1 MANPEHIEWLLEGV
15 DSWNQ
20 RRAEEDFEPD
30 LSGANIYREF
40 EERGKLDGDG
50 FIPLSNIN
58 LSKANL
64 RETIFYSSYTTGGAD
79 LSHADLWG
87 VNLEKAQLPNAR
99 LYHAVLRGA
108 ILVGANLPDAK
119 LCDAKMSSANLYKTN
134 LFKGDLTNAKLQI
147 SYLKKASLSCATLHN
162 ADLSSATL
170 TGTDLGWSHP
180 WEAKLYRDRG
190 PMSSSYQDVKWD
202 KPINC
207 VADVIKQCNKLDTN
221 DSDGVIYYRG
231 ESTNKWELRPSV
243 MRLQKPGKFSLIS
256 EESNMLLDLM
266 SRRPED
272 FANVTSALDQCVLAQ
287 HYGLKTRLLDV
298 TRNPLVA
305 LFSACESQ
313 EFPGRLHVFAVPK
326 ELIKPFTSDT
336 ISIVAN
342 FCKLSRG
349 DQNLLLGWSVEDI
362 QEREF
367 IQEYQSVY
375 SKTLNRLYHLIRQ
388 EKPNFKKLIDPRD
401 FFRVFVV
408 EPQQSFERIRAQS
421 GAFLI
426 SAFHERFEQNKVLE
440 FNPGIPI
447 YRHFMIEVPKE
458 SKQGI
463 IDELRLLNVTRE
475 TLYPGLDESAN
486 AITNRY
492 LKELGVVAPKREL

>member
-15 DSWNQ
+15 KSWNQ
-20 RRAEEDFEPD
+20 RRAKKDFEPD
-30 LSGANIYREF
+30 LSGENIYGLFDEA
-40 EERGKLDGDG
+40 EMLDEDDW
-50 FIPLSNIN
+50 IPLSNIN
-58 LSKANL
+58 LNRANL
-64 RETIFYSSYTTGGAD
+64 ENT
-79 LSHADLWG
+79 
-87 VNLEKAQLPNAR
+87 QLPNSRLIEATLQSALLDSANLIGANLSCAKIQYAR
-99 LYHAVLRGA
+99 LYGA
-108 ILVGANLPDAK
+108 RLYDADLTDAK
-119 LCDAKMSSANLYKTN
+119 LYR
-134 LFKGDLTNAKLQI
+134 
-147 SYLKKASLSCATLHN
+147 ASLQQAYLSRTTLCGT
-162 ADLSSATL
+162 DLSSTEL
-170 TGTDLGWSHP
+170 TGAEFRESRP
-180 WEAKLYRDRG
+180 WEAKLYRDSVPKSR
-190 PMSSSYQDVKWD
+190 SYQDVKWD

-231 ESTNKWELRPSV
+231 EGTNKWELRPSV
-243 MRLQKPGKFSLIS
+243 MRLQEPGKISLIS
-256 EESNMLLDLM
+256 KESNMLLDLM

-272 FANVTSALDQCVLAQ
+272 FTNVTSALDQWVLAQ

-313 EFPGRLHVFAVPK
+313 DNTGRLHVFAVPK
-326 ELIKPFTSDT
+326 ELIKPFNSDA

-342 FCKLSRG
+342 FCKLSRAE
-349 DQNLLLGWSVEDI
+349 QNLLLGWSEEDI
-362 QEREF
+362 EKREPDQKF
-367 IQEYQSVY
+367 QGRY
-375 SKTLNRLYHLIRQ
+375 SIARNRLYHLIQQ

-426 SAFHERFEQNKVLE
+426 SAFHERFERREVLQW
-440 FNPGIPI
+440 NSGIPI
-447 YRHFMIEVPKE
+447 YHHFMIEVPKA
-458 SKQGI
+458 SKQRI

-475 TLYPGLDESAN
+475 SLYPGLDESAS

-492 LKELGVVAPKREL
+492 LKELGVVAPKRE

>member
-1 MANPEHIEWLLEGV
+1 MPNPEHIEWLLEGV
-15 DSWNQ
+15 DNWN
-20 RRAEEDFEPD
+20 RRRNENKFKPD
-30 LSGANIYREF
+30 LSGANIYWEF
-40 EERGKLDGDG
+40 EERGMLDNDG
-50 FIPLSNIN
+50 FIPLSNFD
-58 LSKANL
+58 LSEANM
-64 RETIFYSSYTTGGAD
+64 RDTIFYSSFTTGGAD
-79 LSHADLWG
+79 MRHANLSRAK
-87 VNLEKAQLPNAR
+87 LENAQLPNSR
-99 LYHAVLRGA
+99 LNHAVLRGA
-108 ILVGANLPDAK
+108 VLDGAYMLNAN
-119 LCDAKMSSANLYKTN
+119 LCDAKMSNARLYRTD
-134 LFKGDLTNAKLQI
+134 LFKADLTNAELNLAFLI
-147 SYLKKASLSCATLHN
+147 EANLSCATLHN
-162 ADLSSATL
+162 ADLSSADL

-180 WEAKLYRDRG
+180 WKAKLYSDSDL
-190 PMSSSYQDVKWD
+190 MSSSYQDVKLD
-202 KPINC
+202 KQINS
-207 VADVIKQCNKLDTN
+207 VADLIEQCNKLDTN
-221 DSDGVIYYRG
+221 DSGAVIYYRG
-231 ESTNKWELRPSV
+231 EATNKWELRPSV

-287 HYGLKTRLLDV
+287 HYGLNTRLLDV

-313 EFPGRLHVFAVPK
+313 EFPGRLHVFAVQK

-349 DQNLLLGWSVEDI
+349 DQNLLLGWSFDDI
-362 QEREF
+362 QEREL
-367 IQEYQSVY
+367 IQEYQSIY
-375 SKTLNRLYHLIRQ
+375 SKALNRLYHLIRQ

-408 EPQQSFERIRAQS
+408 EPQQAFERIRAQS

-426 SAFHERFEQNKVLE
+426 SAFHERFERNKVLE
-440 FNPGIPI
+440 FNSEIPI

-458 SKQGI
+458 NKQGI

-492 LKELGVVAPKREL
+492 LKELGAVASKREL

>member
-15 DSWNQ
+15 DNWN
-20 RRAEEDFEPD
+20 RRRNEEDFNPD

-40 EERGKLDGDG
+40 EERGMLDNDG

-58 LSKANL
+58 LSGANM
-64 RETIFYSSYTTGGAD
+64 REAIFYSSFTTGGAD
-79 LSHADLWG
+79 MRHANLSR
-87 VNLEKAQLPNAR
+87 VKLENAQLPNSR
-99 LYHAVLRGA
+99 LNHAVLRGA
-108 ILVGANLPDAK
+108 VLDGAYMLN
-119 LCDAKMSSANLYKTN
+119 ANLYDAKISNARLYRTD
-134 LFKGDLTNAKLQI
+134 LFKADLTNAELKKAF
-147 SYLKKASLSCATLHN
+147 LKKASLFLATLLN
-162 ADLSSATL
+162 ADLSSADL
-170 TGTDLGWSHP
+170 TGADLGWSHP
-180 WEAKLYRDRG
+180 WQAKLYRDSG
-190 PMSSSYQDVKWD
+190 PMSSSYQDVKRD
-202 KPINC
+202 QPIKC
-207 VADVIKQCNKLDTN
+207 VADLIKQCNRLDTN
-221 DSDGVIYYRG
+221 DSGAVIYYRG

-243 MRLQKPGKFSLIS
+243 MRLQKPGKFSLIF
-256 EESNMLLDLM
+256 EERNMLLDLM

-342 FCKLSRG
+342 FCKLSRA
-349 DQNLLLGWSVEDI
+349 DQNLLLGWSIEDI
-362 QEREF
+362 QEREI

-375 SKTLNRLYHLIRQ
+375 SKALNRLYHLIRQ

-426 SAFHERFEQNKVLE
+426 SAFHERFERHKVLE
-440 FNPGIPI
+440 FNLGIPI
-447 YRHFMIEVPKE
+447 YHHFMIEVPKA

-492 LKELGVVAPKREL
+492 LKELGTVARKREL

>member
-1 MANPEHIEWLLEGV
+1 MPNPEHIEWLLEGV
-15 DSWNQ
+15 DNWN
-20 RRAEEDFEPD
+20 RRRNENKFKPD
-30 LSGANIYREF
+30 LSGANIYWEF
-40 EERGKLDGDG
+40 EERGMLDNDG
-50 FIPLSNIN
+50 FIPLSNFD
-58 LSKANL
+58 LSEANM
-64 RETIFYSSYTTGGAD
+64 RDTIFYSSFTTGGAD
-79 LSHADLWG
+79 MRHANLSRAK
-87 VNLEKAQLPNAR
+87 LENAQLPNSR
-99 LYHAVLRGA
+99 LNHAVLRGA
-108 ILVGANLPDAK
+108 VLDGAYMLNAN
-119 LCDAKMSSANLYKTN
+119 LCDAKMSNARLYRTD
-134 LFKGDLTNAKLQI
+134 LFKADLTNAELNLAF
-147 SYLKKASLSCATLHN
+147 LKKASLFLATLLN
-162 ADLSSATL
+162 ADLSSANL
-170 TGTDLGWSHP
+170 TGANLGWSHP
-180 WEAKLYRDRG
+180 WQAKLYRDSG
-190 PMSSSYQDVKWD
+190 SMSSSYQDVKRD
-202 KPINC
+202 QPIKC
-207 VADVIKQCNKLDTN
+207 VADLIKQCNRLDTN

-313 EFPGRLHVFAVPK
+313 EIPGRLHVFAVPK
-326 ELIKPFTSDT
+326 ELIKRFTSDT

-375 SKTLNRLYHLIRQ
+375 SKALNRLYHLIRQ

-426 SAFHERFEQNKVLE
+426 SAFHERFERHKVLE
-440 FNPGIPI
+440 FNLGIPI
-447 YRHFMIEVPKE
+447 YHHFMIEVPKE

-463 IDELRLLNVTRE
+463 IDELRLLNVTRA

-492 LKELGVVAPKREL
+492 LKELGTVARKREL

>member
-1 MANPEHIEWLLEGV
+1 MPNPEHIEWLLEGV
-15 DSWNQ
+15 DNWN
-20 RRAEEDFEPD
+20 RRRSENEFKPDF
-30 LSGANIYREF
+30 SGANIYREF
-40 EERGKLDGDG
+40 EERGMLDDDK
-50 FIPLSNIN
+50 FIPLSHIN
-58 LSKANL
+58 LRGANL
-64 RETIFYSSYTTGGAD
+64 REAVFSNRFTDAGAD
-79 LSHADLWG
+79 LRHANLWWA
-87 VNLEKAQLPNAR
+87 NLENAQLPNSR
-99 LYHAVLRGA
+99 LNHAVLHGA
-108 ILVGANLPDAK
+108 VLNGAYMLNAK
-119 LCDAKMSSANLYKTN
+119 LCDAKMSGARLYKTD
-134 LFKGDLTNAKLQI
+134 LFKGDLTNAKLQK
-147 SYLKKASLSCATLHN
+147 SNLKKASLLCATLHN

-180 WEAKLYRDRG
+180 WQAKLYHDSG
-190 PMSSSYQDVKWD
+190 PMSSSYQDVKRD
-202 KPINC
+202 QPIKC
-207 VADVIKQCNKLDTN
+207 VADLIKQCNRLDTN
-221 DSDGVIYYRG
+221 DSDTVIYYRG
-231 ESTNKWELRPSV
+231 EGTSKWELRPSV
-243 MRLQKPGKFSLIS
+243 MRLQKPGKFSLVS

-313 EFPGRLHVFAVPK
+313 EFPGHLHVFAVPK
-326 ELIKPFTSDT
+326 ELIKPFTSNT

-342 FCKLSRG
+342 FCKLSRA
-349 DQNLLLGWSVEDI
+349 DQNLLLGWSFEDI

-375 SKTLNRLYHLIRQ
+375 SKALNRLYHLIRQ
-388 EKPNFKKLIDPRD
+388 EKPNFKKLINPRD

-426 SAFHERFEQNKVLE
+426 SAFHERFERHKVLE
-440 FNPGIPI
+440 FNLGIPI
-447 YRHFMIEVPKE
+447 YHHFMIEVPKE

-492 LKELGVVAPKREL
+492 LKELGTVARKREL

>member
-1 MANPEHIEWLLEGV
+1 MPNSEHIKWLLEGV
-15 DSWNQ
+15 DSWN
-20 RRAEEDFEPD
+20 RRRIAEDFEPD
-30 LSGANIYREF
+30 LSGENIYQEF
-40 EERGKLDGDG
+40 ESRGMLDDDK
-50 FIPLSNIN
+50 FIPLSHIN
-58 LSKANL
+58 L
-64 RETIFYSSYTTGGAD
+64 RGAD
-79 LSHADLWG
+79 LREAVFSNRFTDAGADLTHANLWWA
-87 VNLEKAQLPNAR
+87 NLENAQLPNSR
-99 LYHAVLRGA
+99 LNHAILHGAVLDGA
-108 ILVGANLPDAK
+108 YMLNAK
-119 LCDAKMSSANLYKTN
+119 LCDAKMLNARLYRTN
-134 LFKGDLTNAKLQI
+134 LFNGDLTNAELNLAFLI
-147 SYLKKASLSCATLHN
+147 EADLSCATLHN
-162 ADLSSATL
+162 ADLSSADL

-190 PMSSSYQDVKWD
+190 PMSSSYQDVKLD
-202 KPINC
+202 KQINC
-207 VADVIKQCNKLDTN
+207 VAELINQCNKLDTN
-221 DSDGVIYYRG
+221 DSDAVIYFRG
-231 ESTNKWELRPSV
+231 EATNKWKLRPSV

-313 EFPGRLHVFAVPK
+313 KFPGRLHVFAVPK

-342 FCKLSRG
+342 FCKLSRA
-349 DQNLLLGWSVEDI
+349 DQILLLGWPVVDI
-362 QEREF
+362 QKREF

-375 SKTLNRLYHLIRQ
+375 SKALNRLYHLIRQ

-401 FFRVFVV
+401 FFRVFIV
-408 EPQQSFERIRAQS
+408 EPQQAFERIRAQS

>member
-1 MANPEHIEWLLEGV
+1 MAIPEHIEWLLEGV

-20 RRAEEDFEPD
+20 RRAEKDFEPD
-30 LSGANIYREF
+30 LSGANIYGLFDEA
-40 EERGKLDGDG
+40 EMLDEDYK
-50 FIPLSNIN
+50 IPLSNIN
-58 LSKANL
+58 FNIANL
-64 RETIFYSSYTTGGAD
+64 K
-79 LSHADLWG
+79 
-87 VNLEKAQLPNAR
+87 NAQLLNAR
-99 LYHAVLRGA
+99 LNEATLQSA
-108 ILVGANLPDAK
+108 LLDWANLT
-119 LCDAKMSSANLYKTN
+119 SANLSGAKMQRARLYRSR
-134 LFKGDLTNAKLQI
+134 LYDADLTDVKLD
-147 SYLKKASLSCATLHN
+147 LASLQQAYLSGTTLRGT
-162 ADLSSATL
+162 DLSSTEL
-170 TGTDLGWSHP
+170 TGAEFRASRP
-180 WEAKLYRDRG
+180 WEAKLYPDSV
-190 PMSSSYQDVKWD
+190 PMSRSYQDMKWD

-207 VADVIKQCNKLDTN
+207 VADLIEQCNKLDTN
-221 DSDGVIYYRG
+221 DSDAVIYYRG

-243 MRLQKPGKFSLIS
+243 MRLQEPGKNSLIS
-256 EESNMLLDLM
+256 KEGNMLLDLM

-272 FANVTSALDQCVLAQ
+272 FTNVTSALDQWVLAQ

-313 EFPGRLHVFAVPK
+313 DNTGRLHVFAVPK
-326 ELIKPFTSDT
+326 ELIKRFNSDT

-342 FCKLSRG
+342 FCKLSRAE
-349 DQNLLLGWSVEDI
+349 QILLLGWSVEDI
-362 QEREF
+362 EKREPD
-367 IQEYQSVY
+367 QEYRGRY
-375 SKTLNRLYHLIRQ
+375 STVVNRLYHLIRQ

-426 SAFHERFEQNKVLE
+426 SAFHERFEHIKVLE

>member
-20 RRAEEDFEPD
+20 RRAKKDFEPD
-30 LSGANIYREF
+30 LSGANIYGLFDEADM
-40 EERGKLDGDG
+40 LDEDDY
-50 FIPLSNIN
+50 IPLSNIN
-58 LSKANL
+58 FDIANL
-64 RETIFYSSYTTGGAD
+64 K
-79 LSHADLWG
+79 
-87 VNLEKAQLPNAR
+87 NAQLLNAR
-99 LYHAVLRGA
+99 LNEATLQGA
-108 ILVGANLPDAK
+108 LLDWANLFSANLSGAKMQRARLYRARLYDADLTDAK
-119 LCDAKMSSANLYKTN
+119 LNL
-134 LFKGDLTNAKLQI
+134 
-147 SYLKKASLSCATLHN
+147 ASLQQAYLSRTTLRGT
-162 ADLSSATL
+162 DLSSTEL
-170 TGTDLGWSHP
+170 TGAEFRASRP
-180 WEAKLYRDRG
+180 WEAKLYRDSVPKSR
-190 PMSSSYQDVKWD
+190 SYQDVKWD

-231 ESTNKWELRPSV
+231 EATNKWELRPSV
-243 MRLQKPGKFSLIS
+243 MRLQEPGKISLIS
-256 EESNMLLDLM
+256 KESNMLLDLM

-272 FANVTSALDQCVLAQ
+272 FTNVTSALDQWVLAQ

-313 EFPGRLHVFAVPK
+313 DNTGRLHVFAVPK
-326 ELIKPFTSDT
+326 ELIKPFNSDT

-342 FCKLSRG
+342 FCKLSRAE
-349 DQNLLLGWSVEDI
+349 QILLLGWSEEDI
-362 QEREF
+362 EKREPD
-367 IQEYQSVY
+367 QKYQGRY
-375 SKTLNRLYHLIRQ
+375 STGRNRLYHLIRQ

>member
-1 MANPEHIEWLLEGV
+1 MPNPDHIEWLLEGV
-15 DSWNQ
+15 DNWN
-20 RRAEEDFEPD
+20 RRRNENKFKPDF
-30 LSGANIYREF
+30 SGANIYREF
-40 EERGKLDGDG
+40 EERGMLDGEG

-58 LSKANL
+58 LSEANM
-64 RETIFYSSYTTGGAD
+64 REAIFYSSFTTGGAD

-87 VNLEKAQLPNAR
+87 ANLENAKLPNAR

-108 ILVGANLPDAK
+108 VLVGADLPDAK
-119 LCDAKMSSANLYKTN
+119 LCDAKMASANLYKTN
-134 LFKGDLTNAKLQI
+134 LFNSELTNAKLQNVC
-147 SYLKKASLSCATLHN
+147 LRNASLSCATLRN
-162 ADLSSATL
+162 ANLSSATL

-190 PMSSSYQDVKWD
+190 PMSSSYQDVKLD
-202 KPINC
+202 KQINC
-207 VADVIKQCNKLDTN
+207 VAELINQCNKLDTN
-221 DSDGVIYYRG
+221 DSDAVIYYRG
-231 ESTNKWELRPSV
+231 EATNKWELRPSV

-313 EFPGRLHVFAVPK
+313 EFPGRLHVFAVQK

-349 DQNLLLGWSVEDI
+349 DQNLLLGWSFDDI
-362 QEREF
+362 QEREL
-367 IQEYQSVY
+367 IQEYQGIY
-375 SKTLNRLYHLIRQ
+375 SKALNRLYHLIRQ

-408 EPQQSFERIRAQS
+408 EPQQAFERIRAQS

-440 FNPGIPI
+440 FNPEIPI

-492 LKELGVVAPKREL
+492 LKELGAVAPKREL